1 MSGLPSR
8 RRFLATA
15 ATAATAAAL
24 GVAAAA
30 VPLRANATG
39 QPGGIRWPIGQ
50 ALPSFGRPRFLDVAD
65 LSGAPRDVQLLL
77 TTLQGTVN
85 RDQPSIYLLQPQ
97 NEGLRTWLTELGV
110 PYRQVAA
117 PLDLLTRY
125 RDRVRGAI
133 VYDPAVA
140 ATVNVATTLAGLHDA
155 VATSAELAASTGLP
169 VLTDL
174 RGRFADDLAA
184 YTWAVAN
191 LWPATSHRMLVGLD
205 PSVSGYLRD
214 YAVANRAMVVFLD
227 PATEGDGP
235 LLTGLLADL
244 PTPSPYLGWWPASV
258 NGEDDGTQ
266 LTSQHGVYVV
276 AADWC
281 VNLTVFGGVGAP
293 IRDHQYLARVPALA
307 NKIYVTLTMTEGDN
321 LQYGQHRMRQI
332 WDDPNRGRVPLNWS
346 TQPLALDAAPAM
358 LSYYQRTASPNDYL
372 MAGPSGAGY
381 VYPSDWPADRLD
393 RYTRQAAHYT
403 RRTGLDAQVILNRL
417 NGNDIPLDQAT
428 AGRYTHDL
436 RPLGLLM
443 AWTTYT
449 STSVL
454 ADGTPLSISWLA
466 ASVDEAKNAIAS
478 ASAGWS
484 GDRPLFLSIGTL
496 AWNLTPTDVVTIVE
510 SLGPDYQ
517 VVRGDQYFALARQ
530 ALGRPG
536 NPVAPTLSVPATG
549 S

>member
-8 RRFLATA
+8 RQFLV
-15 ATAATAAAL
+15 TAAAA
-24 GVAAAA
+24 GVAVAAL
-30 VPLRANATG
+30 PLRANATG
-39 QPGGIRWPIGQ
+39 QPSGIRWPAGQ

-65 LSGAPRDVQLLL
+65 LSGAAHDEQLLL
-77 TTLQGTVN
+77 TTLQGVVN
-85 RDQPSIYLLQPQ
+85 REQPSIYLLQPQ
-97 NEGLRTWLTELGV
+97 NEGLATWLTELGV
-110 PYRQVAA
+110 PYQQVAA

-133 VYDPAVA
+133 VYDPAVT

-184 YTWAVAN
+184 YTWAAAN
-191 LWPATSHRMLVGLD
+191 LWQATSHRLIVGLD
-205 PSVSGYLRD
+205 PAVSGYLRD

-227 PATEGDGP
+227 PATEGEGP
-235 LLTGLLADL
+235 LLSSLLADL

-281 VNLTVFGGVGAP
+281 TNLTVFGGVSAP
-293 IRDHQYLARVPALA
+293 IRDHQYAPPVPVLA

-332 WDDPNRGRVPLNWS
+332 WDDPNRGKVPLNWS
-346 TQPLALDAAPAM
+346 TQPLALDAAPAI

-381 VYPSDWPADRLD
+381 VYPSDWPSSTLD
-393 RYTRQAAHYT
+393 RYTRQAASYT
-403 RRTGLDAQVILNRL
+403 RRTGLPAQVILNRL
-417 NGNDIPLDQAT
+417 DGNDIPFDEAT
-428 AGRYTHDL
+428 ADQYIDDL

-454 ADGTPLSISWLA
+454 TGDTPLSISWLA
-466 ASVDEAKNAIAS
+466 SSVGEATQAIAT
-478 ASAGWS
+478 ASAGWT
-484 GDRPLFLSIGTL
+484 GERPLFLSIGML

-517 VVRGDQYFALARQ
+517 VVRGDQYFALARK
-530 ALGRPG
+530 ALG
-536 NPVAPTLSVPATG
+536 LPAWRG
-549 S
+549 

>member
-8 RRFLATA
+8 RQFLV
-15 ATAATAAAL
+15 TAAAA

-30 VPLRANATG
+30 LPLRANATG
-39 QPGGIRWPIGQ
+39 QPSGIRWPAGQ
-50 ALPSFGRPRFLDVAD
+50 ALPSFGRPRFFDVAD
-65 LSGAPRDVQLLL
+65 LSGAAHDEQLLL
-77 TTLQGTVN
+77 TTLQGVVN
-85 RDQPSIYLLQPQ
+85 REQPSIYLLQPQ
-97 NEGLRTWLTELGV
+97 NEGLATWLTELGV
-110 PYRQVAA
+110 PYQQVAA

-133 VYDPAVA
+133 VYDPAVT

-191 LWPATSHRMLVGLD
+191 LWQATSHRLIVGLD
-205 PSVSGYLRD
+205 PAVSGYLRD

-235 LLTGLLADL
+235 LLSSLLADL

-281 VNLTVFGGVGAP
+281 TNLTVFGGISAP
-293 IRDHQYLARVPALA
+293 IRDRQYAPPVPVLA

-332 WDDPNRGRVPLNWS
+332 WDDPNRGKVPLNWS
-346 TQPLALDAAPAM
+346 TQPLALDAAPAI

-381 VYPSDWPADRLD
+381 VYPGDWPSSTLD
-393 RYTRQAAHYT
+393 RYTRQAASYT
-403 RRTGLDAQVILNRL
+403 RRTGLPAQVILNRL
-417 NGNDIPLDQAT
+417 DGNDIPFDEAT
-428 AGRYTHDL
+428 ADQYIDDL

-454 ADGTPLSISWLA
+454 AGDTPLSISWLA
-466 ASVDEAKNAIAS
+466 SSVGEATQAIAT
-478 ASAGWS
+478 ASAGWT
-484 GDRPLFLSIGTL
+484 GERPLFLSIGTL
-496 AWNLTPTDVVTIVE
+496 AWNLTPTDVVAIVE

-517 VVRGDQYFALARQ
+517 VVRGDQYFALARK
-530 ALGRPG
+530 ALG
-536 NPVAPTLSVPATG
+536 LPAWRG
-549 S
+549 